1 MAQEQQLDERTKS
14 ILQECRELIN
24 TDIPALEECIR
35 EMQLQTISS
44 PKMDG
49 MPHGSAAGDAM
60 ANRLKRLEK
69 YESELTHNRRRLE
82 RLQSAARRAIRAL
95 ETRRRIFYE
104 SYYISG
110 EKAAVA
116 RVEAGIAERTAG
128 KYIADVRT
136 KKETG
141 E

>member
-1 MAQEQQLDERTKS
+1 MVQEQQLDERTKS

-44 PKMDG
+44 PKLDG

-69 YESELTHNRRRLE
+69 YESELAHNRRRLE
-82 RLQSAARRAIRAL
+82 RLQSAARRATRAL
-95 ETRRRIFYE
+95 EARRRIFYE
-104 SYYISG
+104 SYYVCG
-110 EKAAVA
+110 EKASVA
-116 RVEAGIAERTAG
+116 RTEAGISDRTATR
-128 KYIADVRT
+128 YINEVRT
-136 KKETG
+136 RNEAG
-141 E
+141 D

>member
-1 MAQEQQLDERTKS
+1 MTQAQLDERIKNT
-14 ILQECRELIN
+14 LQECRALIN
-24 TDIPALEECIR
+24 MEIPAIKECIK
-35 EMQLQTISS
+35 ELQMQTISS
-44 PKMDG
+44 PKLDG
-49 MPHGSAAGDAM
+49 MPRGGAAGDAM

-69 YESELTHNRRRLE
+69 YESDLAFTRRRLE
-82 RLQSAARRAIRAL
+82 RLQKAAKRAVNGL
-95 ETRRRIFYE
+95 EVRRRIFYE

-116 RVEAGIAERTAG
+116 RAEAGIAERTAG

-141 E
+141 D

>member
-1 MAQEQQLDERTKS
+1 MTQNQQLDERTKNM
-14 ILQECRELIN
+14 LQECRDLVN
-24 TDIPALEECIR
+24 TDIPAIEECIR
-35 EMQLQTISS
+35 EMRLQTISS

-69 YESELTHNRRRLE
+69 YESELAYNKRRLE
-82 RLQSAARRAIRAL
+82 RLQNAAKRAIKGL

-104 SYYISG
+104 SYYVDG

-116 RVEAGIAERTAG
+116 RVEAGIAERTAS
-128 KYIADVRT
+128 KYIADVKA

>member
-1 MAQEQQLDERTKS
+1 MTQEQQLDERTKNM
-14 ILQECRELIN
+14 LQECRDLVN
-24 TDIPALEECIR
+24 TDIPAIEECIKELR
-35 EMQLQTISS
+35 LQTISS

-69 YESELTHNRRRLE
+69 YESELAYNKRRLE
-82 RLQSAARRAIRAL
+82 RLQNATKRAIKGL
-95 ETRRRIFYE
+95 EMRRRIFYE
-104 SYYISG
+104 AYYVNG

-141 E
+141 D

>member
-1 MAQEQQLDERTKS
+1 MTTQEQLDERTRNM
-14 ILQECRELIN
+14 LQECRDLVN
-24 TDIPALEECIR
+24 TDIPAIEECIR
-35 EMQLQTISS
+35 ELRLQTISS

-69 YESELTHNRRRLE
+69 YESELAYNKRRLE
-82 RLQSAARRAIRAL
+82 RLQNATKRAIKGL

-104 SYYISG
+104 SYYVAG

-116 RVEAGIAERTAG
+116 RVEAGIAERTAS
-128 KYIADVRT
+128 KYIADVRA